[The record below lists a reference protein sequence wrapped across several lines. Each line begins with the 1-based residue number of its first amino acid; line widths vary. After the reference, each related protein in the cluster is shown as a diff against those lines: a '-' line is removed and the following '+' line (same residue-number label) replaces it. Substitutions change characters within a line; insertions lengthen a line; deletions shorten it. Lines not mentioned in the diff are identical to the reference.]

1 MIWNGAARRDKRHGM
16 AQRPSEKSFSFIPW
30 TLIPPW
36 HATDSLFNVYSVV
49 CPADRYLV
57 NQWVSCPCSN
67 SCHHPLPVAALFALL
82 PSPSTLLFPRLPPFF
97 AHLFFH
103 SRTRSP
109 FAARETRFIG
119 RNLSNAFARSRT
131 PMYVRSEI
139 ASRLDSWLRDCEDDF
154 TLRDSTFNWNFFLED
169 YAVRQYW
176 WDVFNAFVANVALE
190 PSVHA
195 RIDIYVNRILIILVT
210 FSKLDKFINCID
222 AYRVICTHEKYMIL
236 FLYLYHKYY
245 DKIKML

>member
-1 MIWNGAARRDKRHGM
+1 M
-16 AQRPSEKSFSFIPW
+16 AQRSSEKSFSFIPW

-57 NQWVSCPCSN
+57 NQWVSCPWSN

-82 PSPSTLLFPRLPPFF
+82 PSLPLSPPRFCFHVCLRFF

-103 SRTRSP
+103 SRIRSP

-131 PMYVRSEI
+131 PMCIPYVRSEI
-139 ASRLDSWLRDCEDDF
+139 TSRLDSRRPRFYVAW
-154 TLRDSTFNWNFFLED
+154 FNF
-169 YAVRQYW
+169 
-176 WDVFNAFVANVALE
+176 
-190 PSVHA
+190 
-195 RIDIYVNRILIILVT
+195 
-210 FSKLDKFINCID
+210 
-222 AYRVICTHEKYMIL
+222 
-236 FLYLYHKYY
+236 
-245 DKIKML
+245 